1 MVVRTLITTADERT
15 WPKGGNESVLFLGE
29 WCKRYSR
36 KKKWEKL
43 NSIVA
48 PYHWDDRKMLSKDYQ
63 YLLKLHEDLLID
75 LSCKLNQIHSVE
87 HSLRYWRILIGPWL
101 GYFVQ
106 MLFDRWSML
115 NQSIEKLECTDCKVI
130 ERDQLSVV
138 PNDMNDFGNMY
149 DGDDWNEAIYGQLLD
164 NSWSKSVRIEKIQIQ
179 QKIKNDQAF
188 IQQGWKT
195 LLKSKLKNWIFRLS
209 ILFPNEARYFFI
221 STFLPL
227 KTDLLLQV
235 RLGQFP
241 RIWRSNRVPVTKP
254 DMRKR
259 NWQLCKNK
267 VNESSF
273 EVIARQFVP
282 LHIPTVYLEGYD
294 QLMKTVDLLP
304 WPKKPKVIFTSNAYN
319 SDDLFKAWAAEKV
332 EKNTQFV
339 IGQHGGN
346 FGMAPFSFTEDHQI
360 KIATKWLSWGW
371 SDSSRSRVVPM
382 GNLKCMRR
390 RQVRY
395 NPNGGALMVSMA
407 IPRYSYHLYAGIVSK
422 QWLDFVADHQV
433 FLYSL
438 PQTLRE
444 QVLLRLYGND
454 YGWDQFDRWNEQMPE
469 VCLDFGR
476 QNYYK
481 LIEQSRLFIA
491 TYNATTYLESLNWN
505 IPTIIFWNPM
515 HWELKE
521 EVRPYFELLE
531 SVGIFHRTPESA
543 AQHMLEVW
551 DNVSDWWESR
561 EVQSARAQFCHQFSR
576 TLPDPIGDLQSF
588 FQGVSN
594 EYDLSVSV

>member
-1 MVVRTLITTADERT
+1 MVARTLITTADERT
-15 WPKGGNESVLFLGE
+15 WPKGEGESVLFLGE

-48 PYHWDDRKMLSKDYQ
+48 PYHWDDRKMLFKDYQ
-63 YLLKLHEDLLID
+63 YLLELHENLLID
-75 LSCKLNQIHSVE
+75 LSRKLNQIHSVE
-87 HSLRYWRILIGPWL
+87 YSLGYWRILIGPWL

-115 NQSIEKLECTDCKVI
+115 NQSIEKLECTNCRVI

-138 PNDMNDFGNMY
+138 PNDMNDFNNMF

-164 NSWSKSVRIEKIQIQ
+164 SLWSKAIRIEKIKTQ
-179 QKIKNDQAF
+179 QEIKNNQPF
-188 IQQGWKT
+188 IKQGWKT
-195 LLKSKLKNWIFRLS
+195 LLKSKLKKWIFRLS
-209 ILFPNEARYFFI
+209 KLFPNEARYFFI
-221 STFLPL
+221 ATYLPR
-227 KTDLLLQV
+227 KIDLLLQL
-235 RLGQFP
+235 RLRQFP
-241 RIWRSNRVPVTKP
+241 RIWWSNQVPVTKP
-254 DMRKR
+254 DMMKR
-259 NWQLCKNK
+259 NWQLCNNI

-294 QLMKTVDLLP
+294 QLMKTVDFLP
-304 WPKKPKVIFTSNAYN
+304 WPKNPKVIFTSNAYL
-319 SDDLFKAWAAEKV
+319 DDDIFKAWAAEKV
-332 EKNTQFV
+332 EKNTQLI
-339 IGQHGGN
+339 IGQHGGH
-346 FGMAPFSFTEDHQI
+346 FGMSPFSFTEDHQI

-371 SDSSRSRVVPM
+371 SDSSRPKVAPI
-382 GNLKCMRR
+382 GNLKCIGRK
-390 RQVRY
+390 QVKY
-395 NPNGGALMVSMA
+395 NPNGQALMVSMT
-407 IPRYSYHLYAGIVSK
+407 IPRYSYHLYAMPESK
-422 QWLDFVADHQV
+422 QWLDYVADQQV
-433 FLYSL
+433 FLRSL

-444 QVLLRLYGND
+444 QVLLRLYSKD

-469 VCLDFGR
+469 VCLDLGR

-531 SVGIFHRTPESA
+531 LAGIFHRTPESA

-576 TLPDPIGDLQSF
+576 ALPTPIGDLQSF
-588 FQGVSN
+588 FQGVAN
-594 EYDLSVSV
+594 EYDLSV

>member
-1 MVVRTLITTADERT
+1 
-15 WPKGGNESVLFLGE
+15 
-29 WCKRYSR
+29 
-36 KKKWEKL
+36 
-43 NSIVA
+43 
-48 PYHWDDRKMLSKDYQ
+48 
-63 YLLKLHEDLLID
+63 
-75 LSCKLNQIHSVE
+75 
-87 HSLRYWRILIGPWL
+87 
-101 GYFVQ
+101 
-106 MLFDRWSML
+106 
-115 NQSIEKLECTDCKVI
+115 
-130 ERDQLSVV
+130 
-138 PNDMNDFGNMY
+138 
-149 DGDDWNEAIYGQLLD
+149 
-164 NSWSKSVRIEKIQIQ
+164 
-179 QKIKNDQAF
+179 
-188 IQQGWKT
+188 
-195 LLKSKLKNWIFRLS
+195 
-209 ILFPNEARYFFI
+209 
-221 STFLPL
+221 
-227 KTDLLLQV
+227 
-235 RLGQFP
+235 
-241 RIWRSNRVPVTKP
+241 
-254 DMRKR
+254 
-259 NWQLCKNK
+259 
-267 VNESSF
+267 
-273 EVIARQFVP
+273 
-282 LHIPTVYLEGYD
+282 
-294 QLMKTVDLLP
+294 
-304 WPKKPKVIFTSNAYN
+304 
-319 SDDLFKAWAAEKV
+319 
-332 EKNTQFV
+332 
-339 IGQHGGN
+339 
-346 FGMAPFSFTEDHQI
+346 
-360 KIATKWLSWGW
+360 
-371 SDSSRSRVVPM
+371 
-382 GNLKCMRR
+382 MRR

>member
-1 MVVRTLITTADERT
+1 MVDITLITTADERT
-15 WPKGGNESVLFLGE
+15 WPKGEGESVLFLGE

-221 STFLPL
+221 ATYLPL

-339 IGQHGGN
+339 IGQHGGL

-469 VCLDFGR
+469 VCLDLGR